1 MRSPATDSEHSE
13 SDSDSVGCST
23 DSQSSGLGAVRHQRR
38 STQRTDVFSLKA
50 MAPRPNAGP
59 GGWLC
64 LLLPLAFVVRLLHAT
79 PACKEQAR
87 MQWLLTVAAGGMA
100 IETLCFFIYAF
111 VKTGILVKCLVSLLP
126 GVATSLSFYL
136 LVDTS
141 LTFAIVV
148 GFVMTSAY
156 QQIYIYTLRG
166 FQRCFT
172 YGEASVFVQGLVLFT
187 LSAIHRLGGF
197 FCGGSWPS
205 DEFETLDMI
214 MVNALFCLLLFCVA
228 LVLFPSL
235 RKPLRFY
242 MWTVL
247 LLLAVTCMPV
257 TRPLPLLALVQF
269 LLRDGE
275 RLTILAFYMLLVVL
289 TCLTVSWQIGSSA
302 KANTR
307 VRKIFHLLIVMV
319 YIPGLIFECAL
330 LYLATGVALAAFVVL
345 ELLRLLKIPP
355 FADRLA
361 VAFSTFKDEKDAG
374 ELALTPFCLLIGCSM
389 PIWMTPCPCSGGNT
403 LALLS
408 GILAVGVGDT
418 AASVVGSKLGRNKWG
433 RSSRSLE
440 GTIAFVV
447 SILIAVWL
455 LETTGLVAMS
465 QAKWFATIF
474 AALNSALVEA
484 FTDQVD
490 NLVLPLI
497 FYTIVGLA

>member
-1 MRSPATDSEHSE
+1 MRSPETDSEQSDE
-13 SDSDSVGCST
+13 SNSCGSST
-23 DSQSSGLGAVRHQRR
+23 DDSHSSGLRHQRR
-38 STQRTDVFSLKA
+38 STHRGADVFSLKA

-64 LLLPLAFVVRLLHAT
+64 LLIPLALSVRLLHDSPDCDKDA
-79 PACKEQAR
+79 AR
-87 MQWLLTVAAGGMA
+87 MQWLLTVSASGMA
-100 IETLCFFIYAF
+100 LETLCFFVYAF

-126 GVATSLSFYL
+126 GVATSFSLYL
-136 LVDTS
+136 LADSS
-141 LTFAIVV
+141 LTFAVLV
-148 GFVMTSAY
+148 GFLMTSAY

-166 FQRCFT
+166 FEGLFT
-172 YGEASVFVQGLVLFT
+172 YGEASVFVQGLVLFAI
-187 LSAIHRLGGF
+187 SAVHRLSGF
-197 FCGGSWPS
+197 FCGASWPTG
-205 DEFETLDMI
+205 EFETLNMI
-214 MVNALFCLLLFCVA
+214 MVNALFWLLVFCLA
-228 LVLFPSL
+228 LVMFPSL
-235 RKPLRFY
+235 RKPYRFY
-242 MWTVL
+242 LWTL
-247 LLLAVTCMPV
+247 QLLLAVTCMPV
-257 TRPLPLLALVQF
+257 TRPLPLMALIHF
-269 LLRDGE
+269 LLQDHN
-275 RLTILAFYMLLVVL
+275 RLSILVFYLLLVVL
-289 TCLTVSWQIGSSA
+289 TCFTVAWQIGSAS

-307 VRKIFHLLIVMV
+307 IRKIFHLLIVLV
-319 YIPGLIFECAL
+319 YIPGLVYECAL

-355 FADRLA
+355 FAERLA
-361 VAFSTFKDEKDAG
+361 DAFRSFKDEKDAG

-389 PIWMTPCPCSGGNT
+389 PVWMTPCPCSGGDT

-433 RSSRSLE
+433 KSSRSLE

-447 SILIAVWL
+447 SILLAVWL
-455 LETTGLVAMS
+455 LQITGLLAMT

-474 AALNSALVEA
+474 AALNTALVEA

>member
-1 MRSPATDSEHSE
+1 MRSPETDSEHSE
-13 SDSDSVGCST
+13 TDSVGSTT

-38 STQRTDVFSLKA
+38 STQRPDVFSIKA

-64 LLLPLAFVVRLLHAT
+64 LLLPLALTVRLLHHAT
-79 PACKEQAR
+79 PACKDQAR

-100 IETLCFFIYAF
+100 LETLCFFIYAF

-141 LTFAIVV
+141 LTFAIIV

-166 FQRCFT
+166 FQRSFT
-172 YGEASVFVQGLVLFT
+172 YGEASVFVQGLVLFA

-205 DEFETLDMI
+205 EEFETLDMI
-214 MVNALFCLLLFCVA
+214 MVSALFCLLVFCVA

-235 RKPLRFY
+235 RKPYRFY
-242 MWTVL
+242 LWTLL

-269 LLRDGE
+269 LLRDQE
-275 RLTILAFYMLLVVL
+275 RLAILVFYMLLVVL
-289 TCLTVSWQIGSSA
+289 TCLTVAWQIGSSA

-361 VAFSTFKDEKDAG
+361 LAFSTFKDEKDAG

-389 PIWMTPCPCSGGNT
+389 PIWMTPCPCSGDNT

-447 SILIAVWL
+447 SILMAVWL
-455 LETTGLVAMS
+455 LAISGLVAMS

>member
-1 MRSPATDSEHSE
+1 MRSPETDSEHSE
-13 SDSDSVGCST
+13 T
-23 DSQSSGLGAVRHQRR
+23 DSCGSSTNSSSSGLGGVRHRRR
-38 STQRTDVFSLKA
+38 STQCQGVFSLKA

-64 LLLPLAFVVRLLHAT
+64 LLLPLALAVRLLNS
-79 PACKEQAR
+79 PPGCKDAER
-87 MQWLLTVAAGGMA
+87 MQWILTVSAAGMA
-100 IETLCFFIYAF
+100 LETLCFFVYAF

-126 GVATSLSFYL
+126 GVATSLSFYML
-136 LVDTS
+136 ADTS
-141 LTFAIVV
+141 LSFAIIV
-148 GFVMTSAY
+148 GFLMTASY
-156 QQIYIYTLRG
+156 QQIYIYTLKG
-166 FQRCFT
+166 FEKSFT
-172 YGEASVFVQGLVLFT
+172 YGEASVLIQGLVLFAMSAT
-187 LSAIHRLGGF
+187 HKLSGF
-197 FCGGSWPS
+197 LCGGSWPT
-205 DEFETLDMI
+205 DEFETLNMI
-214 MVNALFCLLLFCVA
+214 MVNALFWLLVFCLA
-228 LVLFPSL
+228 LVAFPSL
-235 RKPLRFY
+235 RKPYCFY
-242 MWTVL
+242 LWMFQLIV
-247 LLLAVTCMPV
+247 AVTCMPV
-257 TRPLPLLALVQF
+257 TKPLPLLTLIQFIIQDRDRLAILV
-269 LLRDGE
+269 
-275 RLTILAFYMLLVVL
+275 FYLLLVVL
-289 TCLTVSWQIGSSA
+289 TCITVAWQIGSSS

-345 ELLRLLKIPP
+345 ELVRLLKIPP

-361 VAFSTFKDEKDAG
+361 EAFRSFKDEKDAG

-389 PIWMTPCPCSGGNT
+389 PIWMSPCPCSGGNT

-433 RSSRSLE
+433 KSSRSLE

-447 SILIAVWL
+447 SILLAVWL
-455 LETTGLVAMS
+455 LEISGLVAMT